1 MGQWHV
7 VASSP
12 NEGISAV
19 MAASYRPDSRGV
31 MLVDKRTNKRAF
43 WSAVEASFEPD
54 VEEGVA
60 QGLKAEGDTL
70 IASDGIS

>member
-1 MGQWHV
+1 
-7 VASSP
+7 
-12 NEGISAV
+12 
-19 MAASYRPDSRGV
+19 